1 MSEQTTEKT
10 RLTLQEALEE
20 FLGSRNVYF
29 QPPEGYKLKYPC
41 ITYERSR
48 ITKVSADNIA
58 YLKHKEYS
66 LTIMHKD
73 ADSTLPDDIL
83 DHFKYIDFD
92 RSYKAD
98 NLYHDV
104 YTIIW

>member
-1 MSEQTTEKT
+1 MATTKT
-10 RLTLQEALEE
+10 RLTLQSALEE
-20 FLGSRNVYF
+20 FLGSKNVYF
-29 QPPEGYKLKYPC
+29 QPPDTIKLKYPC
-41 ITYERSR
+41 IIYERSR
-48 ITKVSADNIA
+48 IQKIPADNIA
-58 YLKHKEYS
+58 YLKNKEYS
-66 LTIMHKD
+66 LTIIHKD

-83 DHFKYIDFD
+83 DRFKLIDFD